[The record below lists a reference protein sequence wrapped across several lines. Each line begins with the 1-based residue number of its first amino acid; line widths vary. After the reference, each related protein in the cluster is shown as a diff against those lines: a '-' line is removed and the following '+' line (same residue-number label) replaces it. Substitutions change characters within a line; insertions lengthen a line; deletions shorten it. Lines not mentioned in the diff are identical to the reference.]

1 MAILLT
7 SISYIT
13 VSNKCKTD
21 LKVETSTNLQ
31 NPELSTT
38 VVGALSDYK

>member
-1 MAILLT
+1 MDGNPTNQHILH
-7 SISYIT
+7 
-13 VSNKCKTD
+13 NC
-21 LKVETSTNLQ
+21 LKQIQNRLETSTNLQ